1 MPDQPPPKPYG
12 RLKLYALS
20 ASGLHRTTG
29 DGSGW
34 QLVREFD
41 PISHARVLT
50 AAERMPDERTAYV
63 LWLLDPTLRNERPAL
78 RAVDVGADHRI
89 RGHAHR
95 RHVQPPGPPPLASQ
109 SCCTLP

>member
-1 MPDQPPPKPYG
+1 MPDPPSTPKPYG

-29 DGSGW
+29 DGDGW

-41 PISHARVLT
+41 PISHARVQL

-63 LWLLDPTLRNERPAL
+63 LWLLDPTLRNERDQYSERWAWEL
-78 RAVDVGADHRI
+78 ITESEGTAIVSTFS
-89 RGHAHR
+89 
-95 RHVQPPGPPPLASQ
+95 PPPSRRGRK
-109 SCCTLP
+109 SRR